1 MEGPPQGTTHM
12 RNGYPAT
19 SRILFT
25 PRSSVKTRVTSWEG
39 DKGKHLIKLAQQVH
53 HHFHLYRHDIRDI
66 DFHCRSLL
74 NQANPNH

>member
-1 MEGPPQGTTHM
+1 MERPPQVTTHM
-12 RNGYPAT
+12 RNGYLAT

-39 DKGKHLIKLAQQVH
+39 DKGQAPYQTRAAVTSP
-53 HHFHLYRHDIRDI
+53 FPLYRYDIRDI
-66 DFHCRSLL
+66 DFDCRSLL